1 MYLPNPEGLIMAHL
15 VIRRDKV
22 AWQDRGRSYRVIVDG
37 KELAQIA
44 NGAEMQ
50 IPVKPGKRLVQLKFD
65 WCQSE
70 VLEVNVETGKTLIL
84 ECGPNSTPLLAL
96 VYITLFRKKYL
107 WLRPAV

>member
-1 MYLPNPEGLIMAHL
+1 MASF
-15 VIRRDKV
+15 VIRRREV

-50 IPVKPGKRLVQLKFD
+50 IPVKPGKHLVQLKID

-70 VLEVNVETGKTLIL
+70 ALEVNVETDQPLVL
-84 ECGPNSTPLLAL
+84 ECGPNSTPLLVL
-96 VYITLFRKKYL
+96 IYITLFRNKYL
-107 WLRPAV
+107 WLRSAV